1 MAVHELYSSNSN
13 QYGHRTFIVPDTGVT
28 IAMTLVGAGDPLAE
42 YYNAVTGRHACI
54 SRRKQG
60 MHEVLRCMHRFL
72 LPQCLSSMRALLTGH
87 EDRSFIKLE

>member
-60 MHEVLRCMHRFL
+60 MHE
-72 LPQCLSSMRALLTGH
+72 LPASILAASMSLQYASTV
-87 EDRSFIKLE
+87 DWS